1 MANYSATVNSPET
14 VKLWS
19 RKLTVEALKETW
31 FGMLHSEGSDGVIYV
46 KDELN
51 KSEGDRVRC
60 ILRMQMSQ
68 AGIQGDA
75 TGEGNEEA
83 IRTFTADLFI
93 NQLRFLARNTGRMT
107 NQRVPFSVREQM
119 MQGLADLWKERMDT
133 WVMNCLASNTAQTDT
148 RYTGN
153 NAVVTADSSHQIF
166 AGVATAE
173 SNLSADSSQIF
184 SLAMIDRAKL
194 RAMTLTPVIRPAKVG
209 GKSRY
214 ILFIS
219 PEQHFDLRRNTS
231 TNEYIDITKSVEG
244 GWGRNENPLFAGG
257 TYVGQYNGVGI
268 YESYRLPIV
277 TTATGAHG
285 GRAVLA
291 GAQAIIAAWGRDNG
305 PERFTWVE
313 ELFDYENSLGVAA
326 GSISGMTATRYNSQ
340 DFAKVICSTQHSADA
355 RAASGRS

>member
-1 MANYSATVNSPET
+1 MANYAATVNSPET

-19 RKLTVEALKETW
+19 RKLTIEALKETW
-31 FGMLHSEGSDGVIYV
+31 YQMLHSENSEGVIYV

-68 AGIQGDA
+68 AGIAGDN

-83 IRTFTADLFI
+83 IQTFTDDLFI
-93 NQLRFLARNTGRMT
+93 NQLRFLARSTGRMT
-107 NQRVPFSVREQM
+107 SQRIPFSTREQM
-119 MQGLADLWKERMDT
+119 MDGLADLWRDRMDT
-133 WVMNCLASNTAQTDT
+133 WVMNCLTSNTAQTDT
-148 RYTGN
+148 RYTGH

-194 RAMTLTPVIRPAKVG
+194 RAMTVTPVIREPRVG
-209 GKSRY
+209 GKKRY
-214 ILFIS
+214 VMFIT

-244 GWGRNENPLFAGG
+244 EWRAGSNPLFAGG
-257 TYVGQYNGVGI
+257 TYLGQYNGVGL
-268 YESYRLPIV
+268 YESFRLPRI
-277 TTATGAHG
+277 TTGGGANQG
-285 GRAVLA
+285 GRAVLC
-291 GAQAIIAAWGRDNG
+291 GAQALVASFGRGNG
-305 PERFTWVE
+305 PEKFTWVE
-313 ELFDYENSLGVAA
+313 EMFDYENSLGIAA
-326 GSISGMTATRYNSQ
+326 GSISGMKATRYNSQ
-340 DFAKVICSTQHSADA
+340 DFAKIICSTQHSADA
-355 RAASGRS
+355 RSASGR